1 VSVAFALVYGCYL
14 VGMLWVAGRLSSF
27 RWSAAVRRLLA
38 LVAAVILTTFA
49 LMSAPPAIWGLVIG
63 ALLSGLTGIY
73 SLCQI
78 TAHVGPDHLLS
89 RTILRLPFI
98 RRLLVP

>member
-1 VSVAFALVYGCYL
+1 VSMF
-14 VGMLWVAGRLSSF
+14 S
-27 RWSAAVRRLLA
+27 
-38 LVAAVILTTFA
+38 IDLTGGFCTSRSEREF
-49 LMSAPPAIWGLVIG
+49 MS
-63 ALLSGLTGIY
+63 LTGIY